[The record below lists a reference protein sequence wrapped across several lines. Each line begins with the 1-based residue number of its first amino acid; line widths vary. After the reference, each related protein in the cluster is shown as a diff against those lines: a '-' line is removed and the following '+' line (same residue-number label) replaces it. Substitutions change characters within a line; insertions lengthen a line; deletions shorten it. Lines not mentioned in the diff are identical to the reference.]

1 MTESMF
7 DSPASNAASKAA
19 PLAARMRPK
28 TLEEVVGQDHLTGA
42 NSSLKT
48 IAQSSKA
55 ANLAMASII
64 FYGPPGTGK
73 TTLAQVLAHEAD
85 AWFSELSATSSG
97 VKEVR
102 AVIDLARGR
111 FARGRGTILFIDEI
125 HRFSKTQQDT
135 LLQAVEEGWI
145 SLIGATTE
153 NPSVSINSALLSRA
167 VVFNLKPLSDEH
179 LSLLIERALQSEA
192 GLLGFEISPAA
203 KSHLI
208 RFSGSDARKA
218 LVGLETASALAQG
231 RKSKVIELDDMQNA
245 LQRSAL
251 RYDKASSVH
260 YDVASAFIKSIR
272 GSDVDAALHYLARMI
287 ESGEDP
293 KFIAR
298 RMIISASEDIGLAD
312 NRAISVATSAA
323 QAVALVGWPEA
334 RIILSQAVI
343 YLALAPKSNS
353 AYLAIDQALSDVRE
367 GLGEQVPPH
376 LQDGSL
382 PASRATRAGIGYQY
396 PHDFPQAIA
405 PQQYLPSDLKDRS
418 YYQPQN
424 RGEESRL
431 AELWE
436 RIKQA
441 LR

>member
-1 MTESMF
+1 MSESMF
-7 DSPASNAASKAA
+7 DSPESNQSSKHA

-28 TLEEVVGQDHLTGA
+28 ELSQVVGQSHLTGED
-42 NSSLKT
+42 SPLKRIT
-48 IAQSSKA
+48 NA
-55 ANLAMASII
+55 AKTNNATLPSII

-73 TTLAQVLAHEAD
+73 TTLAQILAKESD
-85 AWFSELSATSSG
+85 SWFSELSATSSG

-102 AVIDLARGR
+102 AAIDLARGR
-111 FARGRGTILFIDEI
+111 FARGRGSILFIDEI

-145 SLIGATTE
+145 TLIGATTE
-153 NPSVSINSALLSRA
+153 NPSVSINSALLSRSI
-167 VVFNLKPLSDEH
+167 VLNLKPLGDEEIASLIARALKDQNGLKGFSLTTDAKEH
-179 LSLLIERALQSEA
+179 LV
-192 GLLGFEISPAA
+192 
-203 KSHLI
+203 

-218 LVGLETASALAQG
+218 LVGLEAASAIALG
-231 RKSKVIELDDMQNA
+231 RNSKEIDLSDMQAA

-251 RYDKASSVH
+251 RYDKSSSVH

-312 NRAISVATSAA
+312 SRALTVATSAA
-323 QAVALVGWPEA
+323 HAVALVGWPEA

-353 AYLAIDQALSDVRE
+353 AYLAIDDALNDVRA
-367 GLGEQVPPH
+367 GLGERVPPH

-382 PASRATRAGIGYQY
+382 PASRATGAGVGYQY

-405 PQQYLPSDLKDRS
+405 KQNYLPEDLQERT
-418 YYQPQN
+418 YYQPQT
-424 RGEESRL
+424 RGDESRL

>member
-1 MTESMF
+1 MPESMF
-7 DSPASNAASKAA
+7 DSPESNQTSKNA
-19 PLAARMRPK
+19 PLAARMRPQ
-28 TLEEVVGQDHLTGA
+28 TLALVVGQSHLTGED
-42 NSSLKT
+42 SPLKRIT
-48 IAQSSKA
+48 A
-55 ANLAMASII
+55 AAKSNQATLPSII

-73 TTLAQVLAHEAD
+73 TTLAQILAKESD
-85 AWFSELSATSSG
+85 SWFSELSATSSG

-102 AVIDLARGR
+102 AAIDLARGR
-111 FARGRGTILFIDEI
+111 FARGRGSILFIDEI

-145 SLIGATTE
+145 TLVGATTE
-153 NPSVSINSALLSRA
+153 NPSVSINSALLSRSI
-167 VVFNLKPLSDEH
+167 VLNLRPLGDDEIAE
-179 LSLLIERALQSEA
+179 LIERALKDPN
-192 GLLGFEISPAA
+192 GLSDFQLAPDA
-203 KSHLI
+203 KAHLI

-218 LVGLETASALAQG
+218 LVGLEAASAIALG
-231 RKSKVIELDDMQNA
+231 RKSKEINLNDMQDA

-251 RYDKASSVH
+251 RYDKSSSVH

-312 NRAISVATSAA
+312 SRALSVATSAA

-353 AYLAIDQALSDVRE
+353 AYLAIDAALADVRD
-367 GLGEQVPPH
+367 GLGENVPAH

-382 PASRATRAGIGYQY
+382 PASRATGAGIGYEY

-405 PQQYLPSDLKDRS
+405 KQVYLPKDLQDRS
-418 YYQPQN
+418 YYQPQQ
-424 RGEESRL
+424 RGDESRL
-431 AELWE
+431 ADLWE
-436 RIKQA
+436 RIKKA

>member
-1 MTESMF
+1 MSQSMF
-7 DSPASNAASKAA
+7 DSPESSSDSKQA
-19 PLAARMRPK
+19 PLAARLRPN
-28 TLEEVVGQDHLTGA
+28 TFEEVVGQAHLTGVDSPLRRITQA
-42 NSSLKT
+42 AKANNSSIT
-48 IAQSSKA
+48 
-55 ANLAMASII
+55 SII

-73 TTLAQVLAHEAD
+73 TTLAQVLASESD
-85 AWFSELSATSSG
+85 SWFSELSATSSG

-102 AVIDLARGR
+102 AAIDLARSR
-111 FARGRGTILFIDEI
+111 FARGRGSILFIDEI

-145 SLIGATTE
+145 TLVGATTE

-167 VVFNLKPLSDEH
+167 ITLNVKSLADEDLSI
-179 LSLLIERALQSEA
+179 LIDRAFAHEK
-192 GLLGFEISPAA
+192 GLLGYELQTTA
-203 KSHLI
+203 KDHLI
-208 RFSGSDARKA
+208 RFSSGDARRA
-218 LVGLETASALAQG
+218 LVGLEAASAIAQM
-231 RKSKVIELDDMQNA
+231 RASQVIELSDMQDA

-251 RYDKASSVH
+251 RYDKSSSVH

-272 GSDVDAALHYLARMI
+272 GSDVDGALHYLARMI

-298 RMIISASEDIGLAD
+298 RLIISASEDIGLAD
-312 NRAISVATSAA
+312 PKALTIATTAA

-343 YLALAPKSNS
+343 SLALAPKSNS
-353 AYLAIDQALSDVRE
+353 AYLAIDQALADVRD
-367 GLGEQVPPH
+367 GLGTQVPDH
-376 LQDGSL
+376 LRDGSL
-382 PASRATRAGIGYQY
+382 PASRATGAGLGYKY
-396 PHDFPQAIA
+396 AHDFEQGVA
-405 PQQYLPSDLKDRS
+405 PQQYLPDDLKNRT
-418 YYQPQN
+418 YYQPKE
-424 RGEESRL
+424 RGDESRL

>member
-1 MTESMF
+1 
-7 DSPASNAASKAA
+7 NSK
-19 PLAARMRPK
+19 
-28 TLEEVVGQDHLTGA
+28 
-42 NSSLKT
+42 
-48 IAQSSKA
+48 
-55 ANLAMASII
+55 
-64 FYGPPGTGK
+64 
-73 TTLAQVLAHEAD
+73 
-85 AWFSELSATSSG
+85 
-97 VKEVR
+97 
-102 AVIDLARGR
+102 
-111 FARGRGTILFIDEI
+111 EI
-125 HRFSKTQQDT
+125 
-135 LLQAVEEGWI
+135 
-145 SLIGATTE
+145 
-153 NPSVSINSALLSRA
+153 N
-167 VVFNLKPLSDEH
+167 LSD
-179 LSLLIERALQSEA
+179 
-192 GLLGFEISPAA
+192 
-203 KSHLI
+203 
-208 RFSGSDARKA
+208 
-218 LVGLETASALAQG
+218 
-231 RKSKVIELDDMQNA
+231 MQDA

-251 RYDKASSVH
+251 RYDKSSSVH

-312 NRAISVATSAA
+312 SRALSVATSAA

-353 AYLAIDQALSDVRE
+353 AYLAIDEAIADVQS
-367 GLGEQVPPH
+367 GLGQKVPAH

-382 PASRATRAGIGYQY
+382 PASRATGAGVGYEY

-405 PQQYLPSDLKDRS
+405 KQEYLPEDLATRT
-418 YYQPQN
+418 YYQPQA
-424 RGEESRL
+424 RGDESRL

>member
-1 MTESMF
+1 MSQSMF
-7 DSPASNAASKAA
+7 DSPESNQSSKTA
-19 PLAARMRPK
+19 PLAARMRPQE
-28 TLEEVVGQDHLTGA
+28 LSQVVGQAHLTGDV
-42 NSSLKT
+42 SPLKRIT
-48 IAQSSKA
+48 SA
-55 ANLAMASII
+55 AKTNQATLPSII

-73 TTLAQVLAHEAD
+73 TTLAQILAKESD
-85 AWFSELSATSSG
+85 SWFSELSATSSG

-102 AVIDLARGR
+102 AAIDLARGR
-111 FARGRGTILFIDEI
+111 FARGRGSILFIDEI

-145 SLIGATTE
+145 TLIGATTE
-153 NPSVSINSALLSRA
+153 NPSVSINSALLSRSIIL
-167 VVFNLKPLSDEH
+167 NLKPLADDQIAVLIDRAIKQDQVLNEFT
-179 LSLLIERALQSEA
+179 LSED
-192 GLLGFEISPAA
+192 A
-203 KSHLI
+203 KAHLI

-218 LVGLETASALAQG
+218 LVGLEAASSISLG
-231 RKSKVIELDDMQNA
+231 RNSKEINLSDMQDA

-251 RYDKASSVH
+251 RYDKSSSVH

-312 NRAISVATSAA
+312 SRALSVATSAA

-334 RIILSQAVI
+334 RMILSQAVI

-353 AYLAIDQALSDVRE
+353 AYLAIDEAIADVQS
-367 GLGEQVPPH
+367 GLGQKVPAH

-382 PASRATRAGIGYQY
+382 PASRATGAGVGYVY

-405 PQQYLPSDLKDRS
+405 KQEYLPEDLATRT
-418 YYQPQN
+418 YYQPQA
-424 RGEESRL
+424 RGDESRL

>member
-1 MTESMF
+1 MPDSLF
-7 DSPASNAASKAA
+7 DSPESSSVSKSA

-28 TLEEVVGQDHLTGA
+28 TLSEVVGQDHLTGESSPLRRISQA
-42 NSSLKT
+42 AKANNSSMT
-48 IAQSSKA
+48 
-55 ANLAMASII
+55 SII

-73 TTLAQVLAHEAD
+73 TSLAQVLAHEID
-85 AWFSELSATSSG
+85 AWFSELSATASG

-102 AVIDLARGR
+102 AAIDLAKGR

-135 LLQAVEEGWI
+135 LLQGVEEGWI
-145 SLIGATTE
+145 TLVGATTE

-167 VVFNLKPLSDEH
+167 IVLNLKSLQDEEI
-179 LSLLIERALQSEA
+179 SELIDRALASEK
-192 GLLGFEISPAA
+192 GILGFDLNQAA
-203 KSHLI
+203 KDHLI
-208 RFSGSDARKA
+208 RFSGGDARKA
-218 LVGLETASALAQG
+218 LVGLEAASAISGG
-231 RKSKVIELDDMQNA
+231 RNSKTIELNDMQDA

-251 RYDKASSVH
+251 RYDKSSSVH

-272 GSDVDAALHYLARMI
+272 GSDADGALHYLARMI

-312 NRAISVATSAA
+312 SRALTIATSAA

-353 AYLAIDQALSDVRE
+353 AYLAIDAALADVRG
-367 GLGEQVPPH
+367 GLGQLVPPH

-382 PASRATRAGIGYQY
+382 PASKATGAGVGYRY

-405 PQQYLPSDLKDRS
+405 QQEYLPLDLNQHE

-424 RGEESRL
+424 RGDESRL
-431 AELWE
+431 ADLWE
-436 RIKQA
+436 RIKQV